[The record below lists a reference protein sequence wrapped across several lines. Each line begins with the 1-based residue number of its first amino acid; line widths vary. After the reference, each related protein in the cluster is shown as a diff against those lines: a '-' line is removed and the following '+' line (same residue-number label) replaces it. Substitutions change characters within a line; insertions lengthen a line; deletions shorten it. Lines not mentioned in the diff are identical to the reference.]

1 LQLDD
6 NEGDVVLIAELK
18 LCRLLLLVCCT
29 FTSAC
34 TTISYYAQSISGQVE
49 IMIKQRPIAEIIL
62 AETTDPVLKQKLI
75 EIESIL
81 DFAHQ
86 HLGLPDNGSYRK
98 FVDLDR
104 RFVVWN
110 VFAAPELSLQAKQW
124 CYLIVG
130 CMTYRGYFNEQAAN
144 TYARSLQDI
153 GWEVYVG
160 GVSAYST
167 LGWFRDPVLNT
178 MLNRDSW
185 ELARLL
191 FHELAHQRLYIAND
205 TDFNEA
211 FADTVALIG
220 LDMWLQTSSTTLK
233 ETVDRQLQLEQEFID
248 LVLAAREEL
257 AILYNSQLS
266 DTDKRSAKSTLLQQL
281 KFDYEQLTGNQ
292 ENSYAA
298 WIDNVNNARLSALSA
313 YRTLVPDM
321 LEAYE
326 NTGSDLN
333 VFFAWI
339 EGLADCD
346 KEQRRIELR
355 KSEET
360 TAC

>member
-1 LQLDD
+1 
-6 NEGDVVLIAELK
+6 LIAELK
-18 LCRLLLLVCCT
+18 PCRLLLLVCCT

-34 TTISYYAQSISGQVE
+34 TTVSYYAQSISGQVE
-49 IMIKQRPIAEIIL
+49 IFIKQRPIAEIIR
-62 AETTDPVLKQKLI
+62 AETTDPMLKQKLS

-98 FVDLDR
+98 FADLRR

-144 TYARSLQDI
+144 TYARSLQDS

-167 LGWFRDPVLNT
+167 LGWFRDPVMNT
-178 MLNRDSW
+178 MLNRETW

-211 FADTVALIG
+211 FADTVAIIG
-220 LDMWLQTSSTTLK
+220 LEMWLQNRPASLK

-248 LVLAAREEL
+248 LVLATREEL
-257 AILYNSQLS
+257 AVIYSSQLS
-266 DTDKRSAKSTLLQQL
+266 DADKRSAKSTRLKQL
-281 KFDYEQLTGNQ
+281 KFDYRQLTHNQDQ
-292 ENSYAA
+292 ENPYAT

-321 LEAYE
+321 LQAYE
-326 NTGSDLN
+326 NKGSDLN

-339 EGLADCD
+339 ERLADCN
-346 KEQRRIELR
+346 KEQRQLELR

-360 TAC
+360 VAC

>member
-1 LQLDD
+1 
-6 NEGDVVLIAELK
+6 LIAELK
-18 LCRLLLLVCCT
+18 LCRLLLLVCCA

-49 IMIKQRPIAEIIL
+49 ILIKQRPIAEIIR
-62 AETTDPVLKQKLI
+62 AETTDPVVKQKLI

-86 HLGLPDNGSYRK
+86 RLALPDNGSYRK
-98 FVDLDR
+98 FADINR

-130 CMTYRGYFNEQAAN
+130 CMTYRGYFNEHAAN
-144 TYARSLQDI
+144 SYARSLQDS

-211 FADTVALIG
+211 FADAVAIIG
-220 LDMWLQTSSTTLK
+220 LEMWLQTRSPAQK
-233 ETVDRQLQLEQEFID
+233 ETVVRQLQLEQEFID
-248 LVLAAREEL
+248 LVLATREEL

-266 DTDKRSAKSTLLQQL
+266 DTDKRSAKITLLQQL
-281 KFDYEQLTGNQ
+281 KSDYDQLTRNQDQ
-292 ENSYAA
+292 ENSYAV

-321 LEAYE
+321 LKAYE
-326 NTGSDLN
+326 KTGSDLN

-339 EGLADCD
+339 EGLASCD
-346 KEQRRIELR
+346 KDQRRLELR

-360 TAC
+360 AAC